1 MNAKHLWSGGAG
13 SNPDQPLA
21 TDGLLFHSSLLK
33 DGLKCPKEKVSNR
46 RSMRIGAPRR
56 IERSVFL
63 QVFVWVKLWQRSD
76 EKEEKGEVEGFRGLA
91 IKTHNEAVNW
101 EELDAVVNHL
111 TWGNSLL
118 NCQMMLVREG
128 EGICKKWR
136 QNHVKMTKSL
146 NELFSLFWKV

>member
-1 MNAKHLWSGGAG
+1 MQTIFEVGGAG

-63 QVFVWVKLWQRSD
+63 QVFEWVKLWQRSH
-76 EKEEKGEVEGFRGLA
+76 EKEGKGEVEGFRGLA

-111 TWGNSLL
+111 TWGTSLL
-118 NCQMMLVREG
+118 NCCWERERESMESG
-128 EGICKKWR
+128 NLRNYSRIVTE
-136 QNHVKMTKSL
+136 SL
-146 NELFSLFWKV
+146 MEL